1 MNIKKLSA
9 SAAAAALLLAGL
21 PAAAQ
26 DINHV
31 KALLR
36 ELQEEV
42 ARIESRQDSL
52 GTPAAAPRTDTVII
66 TRTVEVEKPQPV
78 ESLPDRLEFDAI
90 DTLPSFNDAVR
101 IILYNDNTWRYVRDK
116 EAVKDSEIYTR
127 YWDTVQV
134 SPYKEV
140 PLSALPASVAI
151 DLVDSLRAYHYPYK
165 GKLHPRG
172 KFGPRGRRNHRGV
185 DLPLKI
191 GEPIYATFNGRVRL
205 SQYNRGGYGHLVVI
219 RHDNG
224 LETYY
229 GHLSERLVTPGQW
242 VEAGQIIGRGGSTG
256 RSTGPHL
263 HFEVRYYG
271 QTFDPQRIINFEE
284 GSLRRETLLL
294 KRSYFNIH
302 SSAEQDWDDE
312 DAIEKEAKAEAQKKY
327 HRIRSGDTLGKL
339 ARLYGTTVTNICRM
353 NNIKSTAT
361 LRIGQNLRVR

>member
-1 MNIKKLSA
+1 MNIKRLILSTA
-9 SAAAAALLLAGL
+9 LLAGL

-42 ARIESRQDSL
+42 ARLESRQDSL
-52 GTPAAAPRTDTVII
+52 GGARTDTVII

-78 ESLPDRLEFDAI
+78 ESLPDSLEFDAI

-116 EAVKDSEIYTR
+116 ESVKDSEIYTR

-134 SPYKEV
+134 SPYKAV
-140 PLSALPASVAI
+140 PLSALPVSVAI

-284 GSLRRETLLL
+284 GTLRRETLLL

-312 DAIEKEAKAEAQKKY
+312 EAIEKEAKAEAEKKY
-327 HRIRSGDTLGKL
+327 HRIRSGDTLGKI
-339 ARLYGTTVTNICRM
+339 ARQYGTTVSNLCRM
-353 NNIKSTAT
+353 NGIRSTTT
-361 LRIGQNLRVR
+361 LRIGRSLRVR